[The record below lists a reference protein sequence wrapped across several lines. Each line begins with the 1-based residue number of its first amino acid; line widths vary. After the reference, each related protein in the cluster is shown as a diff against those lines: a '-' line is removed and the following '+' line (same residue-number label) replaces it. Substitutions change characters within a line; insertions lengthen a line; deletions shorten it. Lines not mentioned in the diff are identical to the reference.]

1 MTTPTS
7 EERREVAERLRR
19 LDVSITSRDTLEG
32 AVDKFITAVYG
43 GQPFSPVSY
52 SVRNSCGLGYALAD
66 LIDPTCHAEQ
76 DYDCDEPVQGRW
88 WRCGACGERFAYE
101 RGLSPR
107 FCPECGARLVSE

>member
-1 MTTPTS
+1 MPTS
-7 EERREVAERLRR
+7 DVRREIAERMRGPFDVCECVRHTYLNGTIFGMQVCARDELELRNGMR
-19 LDVSITSRDTLEG
+19 H
-32 AVDKFITAVYG
+32 
-43 GQPFSPVSY
+43 
-52 SVRNSCGLGYALAD
+52 LAD